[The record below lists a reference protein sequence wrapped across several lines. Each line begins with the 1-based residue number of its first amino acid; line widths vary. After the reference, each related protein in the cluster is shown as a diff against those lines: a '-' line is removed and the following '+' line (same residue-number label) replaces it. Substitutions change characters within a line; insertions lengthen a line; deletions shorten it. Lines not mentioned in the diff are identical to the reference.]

1 MWDAIIISPFT
12 NIMLFINNLVGQN
25 FGITI
30 ILFTILIRLVTWP
43 LNSAQIKS
51 TKVMQAMQSD
61 KKFLEIQSKYKNDR
75 EKLAQAQMD
84 LYKEKGYNPFASC
97 LPLIIQFPII
107 IGLYQTLILAL
118 ANTPLDLL
126 NLTRHVY
133 TGFIN
138 ISQVVPLSSHF
149 LWMDLGQPD
158 RVFIPGIPWGIPVLA
173 IVVVI
178 TTYLQQKMITP
189 PSATP
194 NDQNAQMMGMMSIYM
209 PLLMGWIAWTLQAG
223 LAVYFVVTNLFTIG
237 QYIIMGNVN
246 WSSLLPKRK
255 VASAPVKKN

>member
-1 MWDAIIISPFT
+1 
-12 NIMLFINNLVGQN
+12 
-25 FGITI
+25 
-30 ILFTILIRLVTWP
+30 
-43 LNSAQIKS
+43 
-51 TKVMQAMQSD
+51 
-61 KKFLEIQSKYKNDR
+61 
-75 EKLAQAQMD
+75 
-84 LYKEKGYNPFASC
+84 
-97 LPLIIQFPII
+97 
-107 IGLYQTLILAL
+107 
-118 ANTPLDLL
+118 
-126 NLTRHVY
+126 VY

-246 WSSLLPKRK
+246 WGSLLPKRK